1 MTDYKCG
8 HSHDIIVTDSNP
20 LTILAY
26 LEWKDTVG
34 IDGDRS
40 LCWDCFTKTVE
51 AKESEHL

>member
-8 HSHDIIVTDSNP
+8 HSHDIIVTDCNP

-34 IDGDRS
+34 LDGDRS
-40 LCWDCFTKTVE
+40 LCWGCFTKTEVTE
-51 AKESEHL
+51 KRKI